1 MVESMVERVAR
12 AIAGADP
19 EQQCQIDDSEMG
31 EYFWE
36 KYREHYLPLA
46 RAAIEAMREPTD
58 AMVDAGEG
66 TMCPHA
72 ACIFTDMIDA
82 ALNEQ
87 VSG

>member
-1 MVESMVERVAR
+1 MVESMVERVAK
-12 AIAGADP
+12 AIALANRAPDSDDWPVYVAD
-19 EQQCQIDDSEMG
+19 
-31 EYFWE
+31 
-36 KYREHYLPLA
+36 A

-72 ACIFTDMIDA
+72 GCIFSDMIDA